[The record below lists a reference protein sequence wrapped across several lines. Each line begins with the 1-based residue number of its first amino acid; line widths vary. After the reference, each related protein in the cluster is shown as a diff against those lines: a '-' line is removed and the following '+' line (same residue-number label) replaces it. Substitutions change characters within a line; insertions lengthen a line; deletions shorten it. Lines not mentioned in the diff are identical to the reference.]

1 MGDVDFA
8 NDFTEELMKVLIQ
21 LKELSAATAE
31 DCINRKHEIDA
42 IFSNDSLFDKQE
54 EEVIEL
60 ADKSVGAE
68 LNDEYNTVSEGCSN
82 YFEAVS
88 SDVNTV
94 TSGYV
99 DLIIKKLT
107 AKDTKD
113 MLLLKEKDLY
123 TALKIQLFNVLDTA
137 TDV

>member
-1 MGDVDFA
+1 MGDIDFA
-8 NDFTEELMKVLIQ
+8 NDFTEELMKVLTE
-21 LKELSAATAE
+21 LKELSAKTAD
-31 DCINRKHEIDA
+31 DCITRKHDIDA

-88 SDVNTV
+88 SEVNTV

-99 DLIIKKLT
+99 DLIIKKVT
-107 AKDTKD
+107 SAKNL
-113 MLLLKEKDLY
+113 LLLKEKDLY